1 MAEEINY
8 KRRNIYINEDIK
20 GDIAK
25 KVIEQ
30 IIEINAYDEEQ
41 RMEDIYYKANPINLF
56 LTTDGGNVEEGL
68 AIYDA
73 IKYSK
78 TPVDIYVLGKCYSAG
93 FLILGAGT
101 HRFAY
106 PNARFMIH
114 ELSYSLP
121 YNKLATHEDYTNEF
135 KENQKQVNKLIL
147 SDTNIS
153 REELQ
158 WHCEHKKDWFM
169 SAEEALNLGVIDKII
184 DKQ

>member
-1 MAEEINY
+1 MAEKINY
-8 KRRNIYINEDIK
+8 KRRNIYLNGDIEE
-20 GDIAK
+20 DIAK

-30 IIEINAYDEEQ
+30 IIEINAYDKEQ

-56 LTTDGGNVEEGL
+56 LTTDGGSVGEAL

-93 FLILGAGT
+93 FVILGAGN

-106 PNARFMIH
+106 PNATLMTH
-114 ELSYSLP
+114 EVSYSSSYKQLT
-121 YNKLATHEDYTNEF
+121 AHEDYGNESR
-135 KENQKQVNKLIL
+135 KIQKKINELIL
-147 SDTNIS
+147 KDTNIP

-158 WHCEHKKDWFM
+158 WHYEHKKDWFINT
-169 SAEEALNLGVIDKII
+169 EEALRFGIIDKII
-184 DKQ
+184 GK